1 MFSITDIE
9 RDNSKEE
16 RLISIEI
23 AEPSEKWDKKEYNLN
38 IEIEKRAISIKNK
51 SEVIGNKGKKIKLLE
66 ISNKERKKRS
76 IFINRECK
84 IIWII

>member
-16 RLISIEI
+16 RLIGIEI

-38 IEIEKRAISIKNK
+38 REIEKRAISLKNK
-51 SEVIGNKGKKIKLLE
+51 S
-66 ISNKERKKRS
+66 
-76 IFINRECK
+76 
-84 IIWII
+84 